1 VSRRTPPPA
10 HPREKR
16 DPEATRHALL
26 GAAADLFAEHGFDAV
41 SVEDV
46 AERAGVNK
54 ALVSYHFGGKRGL
67 YVSALQSGFA
77 AMADRLLAVEARA
90 GSARE
95 GLHGFFE
102 AFLAVHREHPGF
114 PTLFVRELLAGDIE
128 PAVAVQLLR
137 IVGVTRRLARRG
149 AREGAFRRTDPL
161 LLHLGLVG
169 SLAFFF
175 GTEPARQKARAEGH
189 VPFRAP
195 TPRAFVRHL
204 EDLTLWGLVPRRA
217 STRRKGAR
225 P

>member
-1 VSRRTPPPA
+1 VRKTLASPP
-10 HPREKR
+10 HPRDRR
-16 DPEATRHALL
+16 DPAATRRALL

-41 SVEDV
+41 TVEDV
-46 AERAGVNK
+46 AARAGVNK

-67 YVSALQSGFA
+67 YVSVLQSGFA
-77 AMADRLLAVEARA
+77 AMADRLLAIESRA
-90 GSARE
+90 GGARE
-95 GLHGFFE
+95 ALHGFFE

-128 PAVAVQLLR
+128 PAVATQLRR

-149 AREGAFRRTDPL
+149 AREGTFRRTNPL

-189 VPFRAP
+189 MPFRPP